1 MVKIYGVPEYA
12 EGMNYIVCRET
23 GYKEFWFWGAWNDRN
38 EANEAALAIGGV
50 VFDNI

>member
-23 GYKEFWFWGAWNDRN
+23 GYKEPPLPLAEWSSTIFKSRK
-38 EANEAALAIGGV
+38 ALFFCAI
-50 VFDNI
+50 